1 MRNMLRQYRLK
12 DYKFRLILWVVVI
25 SVLGIMVIGSAQD
38 AAQKKQIIGL
48 VIGLILMVAA
58 SLIDYSWLL
67 NFYWIYYVLGIAMLA
82 AVPLVGKNVNG
93 ATRWIDLGFFQF
105 QPSDVMKIILIL
117 FFSKLFMMHEEKIST
132 VKVIFLSLLCLVVP
146 LAFII
151 KQPDLSTTISIAMVF
166 CVLIFIAGLSY
177 KIIGGIIVIAIPLV
191 TVVFSLILQPG
202 QTILRGYQYNRIM
215 AWLHPEDPQYYSI
228 IYQQLNSKIA
238 IGSGQ
243 LYGKGLN
250 TNVVSSVK
258 NGNFIAEAQ
267 TDFIFAVVGEELG
280 FLGCCIIIILEL
292 IIAIECVRIGKK
304 ARDSAGMM
312 VCCGLA
318 AQIFFQTFINIGV
331 ATGLL
336 PNTGIALPFVSA
348 GVTSLVSFFIGIG
361 IVLNVGL
368 QVKKY

>member
-1 MRNMLRQYRLK
+1 MLRQYKLK
-12 DYKFRLILWVVVI
+12 DYKFRLILWVLAI
-25 SVLGIMVIGSAQD
+25 SVLGIMIIGSAQE

-48 VIGLILMVAA
+48 AIGLIFMVIA
-58 SLIDYSWLL
+58 SLVDYSWLL
-67 NFYWIYYVLGIAMLA
+67 NFYWIFYFLGIGMLA
-82 AVPLVGKNVNG
+82 LVPLIGKSANG

-117 FFSKLFMMHEEKIST
+117 FFAKLFTKYEEKISSFR
-132 VKVIFLSLLCLVVP
+132 IILLSLICLALP
-146 LAFII
+146 LVLIVT
-151 KQPDLSTTISIAMVF
+151 QPDLSTTISIAMVF
-166 CVLIFIAGLSY
+166 CAMFFIAGLSY

-191 TVVFSLILQPG
+191 IILFTLILQPD
-202 QTILRGYQYNRIM
+202 QTLLQGYQHDRIM
-215 AWLHPEDPQYYSI
+215 AWLRPRDPVYVSI
-228 IYQQLNSKIA
+228 AYQQLNSEIA

-250 TNVVSSVK
+250 NNVVSSVK
-258 NGNFIAEAQ
+258 NGNFIAEPQ
-267 TDFIFAVVGEELG
+267 TDFIFAVAGEELG

-304 ARDSAGMM
+304 ARDATGTL

>member
-1 MRNMLRQYRLK
+1 MLRQYKLK
-12 DYKFRLILWVVVI
+12 DYKFRLILWVLAI
-25 SVLGIMVIGSAQD
+25 SVLGIMIIGSAQE

-48 VIGLILMVAA
+48 AIGLIFMVIA
-58 SLIDYSWLL
+58 SLVDYSWLL
-67 NFYWIYYVLGIAMLA
+67 NFYWIFYFLGIGMLA
-82 AVPLVGKNVNG
+82 LVPLIGKSANG

-117 FFSKLFMMHEEKIST
+117 FFANLFTKYEEKISSFR
-132 VKVIFLSLLCLVVP
+132 IILLSLICLALP
-146 LAFII
+146 LVLIVT
-151 KQPDLSTTISIAMVF
+151 QPDLSTTISIAMVF
-166 CVLIFIAGLSY
+166 CAMFFIAGLSY

-191 TVVFSLILQPG
+191 IILFTLILQPD
-202 QTILRGYQYNRIM
+202 QTLLQGYQHDRIM
-215 AWLHPEDPQYYSI
+215 AWLRPRDPEYVSI
-228 IYQQLNSKIA
+228 AYQQLNSKIA

-250 TNVVSSVK
+250 NNVVSSVK
-258 NGNFIAEAQ
+258 NGNFIAEPQ
-267 TDFIFAVVGEELG
+267 TDFIFAVAGEELG

-304 ARDSAGMM
+304 ARDATGTL